1 MRKVALV
8 GYAFRLPGA
17 APERLWQA
25 LCDGSNLVSTVD
37 DARWAK
43 DPYLHPNRNEPGAT
57 YTFAAGSV
65 GDVSGFDAG
74 FFGISPREAGQ
85 MDPQQRLLLEL
96 AWETLEHAGIRPSAL
111 QGSHSAVY
119 IGLSSVDYAYR
130 RADDLGSIDASTMTG
145 NTASIAAN
153 RISYF
158 FDLKGP
164 SLTVDTACSSALV
177 AFHLAC
183 QSIRSGE
190 CTQALTGGISLHLHP
205 FAFVGFS
212 KASMLS
218 PAGTCRVFDDSGDGY
233 VRSEGGGL
241 FLLKD
246 LDEAIANGDRIL
258 AVVAGSG
265 TNCDGRTQ
273 GLTVPSDTAQARL
286 LREVYAGA
294 GVAPEELDYLEA
306 HGTGTRVGDPIEA
319 TAIGRALGQRRA
331 PDSPLLIGSVKSN
344 LGHLEAASGVA
355 GLVKALLCLEH
366 RTVPP
371 SIHLQTPNTRI
382 PFDTLNIRVVST
394 LTSLPADKNLVI
406 GVNSFG
412 FGGANAHVILRS
424 PPPGRNDTR
433 SDAADDFAA
442 PLLLSG
448 RSDTAVRTAAREFAD
463 YLQNPRQSS
472 FYDAVYTAAFH
483 RDHHDHRLIAW
494 APTRE
499 TLAAMLERP
508 VGTEET
514 PGVSSGRALSRASK
528 PVFVYSGNGSQWA
541 GMGRNLLQTEAGF
554 RQAVEEVDA
563 LFSARGGFSILSE
576 LTAEDEAQRL
586 DATEIAQPLLF
597 AVQVGLTTMLRAWG
611 VEAMA
616 IVGHSVGEVAAAW
629 ASGALS
635 LPQAVEVVHV
645 RSLEQGRTRG
655 TGGMTAVGLSQDAI
669 GEILSALPR
678 DERPAVAG
686 INSPR
691 GVTLA
696 GTLAAL
702 GRVERI
708 LTEREVYFRRLPLDY
723 PFHSAA
729 MDPLQDPIKHSLA
742 DLRPRTA
749 RIPFFSTVS
758 GGALPGDKLNGSYW
772 WRNVREP
779 VLFQAAIESLIE
791 RGANVFVEIGPHAVL
806 RNYVGDC
813 LRQSA
818 TEGRVIPVM
827 LRSDDRVERVRD
839 ALFQVVIAGSPV
851 DLGKLF
857 PHRGRLVEI
866 PHYPW
871 QRERCW
877 HPITP
882 DAYDLINRRAEH
894 PLLGY
899 RLHETPWQWENHL
912 DCTRFPEL
920 ADHRIGESVVFPA
933 AGFIAMALAAAE
945 LRFGGASQTVEDF
958 EIRAPLLLEAETSKT
973 VRLAIEDDYGN
984 FSIRS
989 RERAG
994 GGLWLVNAVGRLL
1007 APGPAAVKSLPRKT
1021 PPRRPPDLLASA
1033 HYAACQAIG
1042 LGYGPAFQSLDKI
1055 WLGASGA
1062 MAQLRTAVPA
1072 ASRSSADRVALP
1084 QLDGCFQ
1091 LLLGIVAPARPHIG
1105 EAAAFVPIG
1114 AARIVQHP
1122 TDRPGVLAQASLRRQ
1137 NPRSLLGDFALRDA
1151 LGNPVMELDGV
1162 RFRQVNLAEGSVEP
1176 LRPLRFAA
1184 VPMPLTAPQ
1193 AVLPGTEALCAGALA
1208 TLHAE
1213 ARIIERNRYYDEVEP
1228 LVDALCTAF
1237 AERTLRSLF
1246 PEDQPID
1253 PARLA
1258 AGTALGSGMGPYVHR
1273 LLEFLQEDGIIEPAD
1288 GAWRW
1293 CPDSGTPEPVA
1304 VWASLIGDYPDYA
1317 APIITAGRV
1326 GLHLS
1331 ELLSGQL
1338 DATALA
1344 QGANLNRASMRAS
1357 QPCAADFHAAA
1368 AGIIQ
1373 TAQAHLPPHRRLRIV
1388 EASRGQSLLAP
1399 SVLPQVDQTRVDYLI
1414 ITPADA
1420 ELADRTTLLQRFRC
1434 LRTRELDLT
1443 APDALALEPELPTA
1457 DILLLTEG
1465 FSELDDPR
1473 GWLGCVERLL
1483 ALDGLLLVIDEYPS
1497 RRADL
1502 VWGGQSDWWR
1512 TDMHAEPVSRL
1523 RSASHWSALVTSTGF
1538 AHTRVIQDV
1547 PGMDAGHFLLLAR
1560 NAARPSEPAA
1570 DPETPAQN
1578 WLIVHDSQPT
1588 RYAQALGNAVA
1599 SKLRSA
1605 GHRVA
1610 AAHPGLDF
1618 THDPEAEDIT
1628 ARMRLPRLDALL
1640 TQERDVT
1647 GIVVLGDP
1655 ESAEATPETQL
1666 QYQRQRCEATL
1677 DILNRCR
1684 AMGANTPCWL
1694 VTRGAVA
1701 HLLPPVVRSSL
1712 SPHPRCDDAA
1722 FWGFMRTVMNEYPDI
1737 PIRLV
1742 DCADPDRLERMAADL
1757 VAELLTPQ
1765 DEDEIVLTG
1774 SGRFAARLSEIVVP
1788 PVADPAPRPE
1798 PGESL
1803 LRLDF
1808 SAPGPLKNL
1817 VWRRIPSTPLGSDQ
1831 VEIAVRAAG
1840 LNFRDVMYAMGLL
1853 SDEALEA
1860 GFAGPTLGMELA
1872 GTVIATGSAVRDF
1885 KPGDAVMAFA
1895 PASFASRAVTPAAA
1909 VAHKPSA
1916 WSFEAA
1922 ATVPIAFFTVY
1933 YALRHLAQ
1941 LAEGERILIHG
1952 AAGGVGIAAI
1962 QLAHYCGAEIFATA
1976 GSDEKRDFVR
1986 LLGADH
1992 VFDSRSLDFADEIL
2006 ERTGGVGVD
2015 VVLNSLAGE
2024 AIHRNLGILRPFGR
2038 FLELGKRDFYENTK
2052 IGLRPFR
2059 NNIAYFGIDAD
2070 QLMNERP
2077 DLTRRLFSELLEL
2090 FENESL
2096 KPLPYRAFGSQDIVE
2111 AFRHMQQS
2119 RHIGKIVVT
2128 MEPDA
2133 VQGTTDSV
2141 ASQPLVLSPDKTYLV
2156 SGGLSGFGLR
2166 TAEWLV
2172 TKGARHLALVSRSGE
2187 ASSDGKARIAA
2198 MAADGVE
2205 VRCLTCDVTA
2215 RTAVNALLAGLQQ
2228 HAAAP
2233 LGGIIH
2239 AAAVI
2244 ADGMSHALTG
2254 EQILQAYAPKILG
2267 AQAFADHARR
2277 TPLDFLVFFS
2287 SATTLFG
2294 NPGQANYVGANHF
2307 LEALAEELRAEG
2319 LRAYSIAFGPISD
2332 AGYLAQHD
2340 RIRQNLEE
2348 RLGGK
2353 ALTATEALD
2362 WLERM
2367 LASGQSG
2374 FGVVNLD
2381 WSALRRVMPTADSP
2395 KYRALVP
2402 DVEATVDDA
2411 TGAETV
2417 RRWLAEM
2424 TDEQFIPRLIEILK
2438 REVAEILRIAP
2449 DRLDEHR
2456 SVHDLGMDSL
2466 MGMELITAL
2475 EKRVGVRVPVMLLSE
2490 GPSIARLAEKITR
2503 QLRGAGSGGEPAAD
2517 NSLAEDVRHMAS
2529 VHAEELSRE
2538 HLDAITMEV
2547 EQRFE
2552 NTKTGSGGP

>member
-1 MRKVALV
+1 MRQVALV

-17 APERLWQA
+17 SPDRLWQS

-37 DARWAK
+37 DGRWAK
-43 DPYLHPNRNEPGAT
+43 DHYLHPNRNEPGST

-65 GDVSGFDAG
+65 GDVTGFDAG

-96 AWETLEHAGIRPSAL
+96 AWETMEHAGIRPSAL

-119 IGLSSVDYAYR
+119 IGLSSIDYAYR

-164 SLTVDTACSSALV
+164 SVTVDTACSSALV

-218 PAGTCRVFDDSGDGY
+218 PDGTCRVFDDSGDGY

-246 LDEAIANGDRIL
+246 LDQAIADGDRIL

-265 TNCDGRTQ
+265 SNCDGRTQ
-273 GLTVPSDTAQARL
+273 GLTVPSDAAQARL
-286 LREVYAGA
+286 LREVYTGA
-294 GVAPEELDYLEA
+294 GVSPEELDYLEA

-331 PDSPLLIGSVKSN
+331 PDKPLLIGSVKSN

-382 PFDTLNIRVVST
+382 PFDTLNIRVVSAVT
-394 LTSLPADKNLVI
+394 PLPTDKTLVI

-412 FGGANAHVILRS
+412 FGGANAHVILKS
-424 PPPGRNDTR
+424 PPPGRTDTR
-433 SDAADDFAA
+433 SDAVDDFSA

-448 RSDTAVRTAAREFAD
+448 RSDTAARTAAREFAE
-463 YLQNPRQSS
+463 YLQNPQVSS
-472 FYDAVYTAAFH
+472 FYDALYTAAFH
-483 RDHHDHRLIAW
+483 RDHHDHRMVAW

-499 TLAAMLERP
+499 ALAALLVRT
-508 VGTEET
+508 VGAEDT

-541 GMGRNLLQTEAGF
+541 GMGRNLLQAEPGF
-554 RQAVEEVDA
+554 RHAVEEVDA
-563 LFSARGGFSILSE
+563 LFCARGGFSILSE
-576 LTAEDEAQRL
+576 LAADDEAQRL

-597 AVQVGLTTMLRAWG
+597 AVQVGLTSLLRAWG

-616 IVGHSVGEVAAAW
+616 LVGHSVGEVAAAW

-645 RSLEQGRTRG
+645 RSLEQGHTRG

-669 GEILSALPR
+669 GEILDTLPP

-702 GRVERI
+702 SRVECL

-742 DLRPRTA
+742 DLKPRTA
-749 RIPFFSTVS
+749 RLPFFSTVT

-779 VLFQAAIESLIE
+779 VQFQAAIETLIE

-806 RNYVGDC
+806 RNYIGDC

-818 TEGRVIPVM
+818 TEGRVIPAM

-839 ALFQVVIAGSPV
+839 ALFQVMIAGSPV
-851 DLGKLF
+851 DFGKLF
-857 PHRGRLVEI
+857 PHRGRLAEI

-882 DAYDLINRRAEH
+882 DAYDLIHRSAEH

-899 RLHETPWQWENHL
+899 RLAENPWQWENHL
-912 DCTRFPEL
+912 DCTRFPDL

-945 LRFGGASQTVEDF
+945 LRFGGASQTIEDF
-958 EIRAPLLLEAETSKT
+958 EIRAPLLLEAATSKT
-973 VRLAIEDDYGN
+973 VRLAIDDEYGN

-989 RERAG
+989 RERSA
-994 GGLWLVNAVGRLL
+994 GGLWHLNAVGRLL
-1007 APGPAAVKSLPRKT
+1007 TPGHAVKALPRRT

-1033 HYAACQAIG
+1033 HYAACQALG
-1042 LGYGPAFQSLDKI
+1042 LDYGPAFQSLDKI
-1055 WLGASGA
+1055 WLGPSGA
-1062 MAQLRTAVPA
+1062 IAQLRTEVRVESS
-1072 ASRSSADRVALP
+1072 SRAERVTLP
-1084 QLDGCFQ
+1084 QLDGSFQ
-1091 LLLGIVAPARPHIG
+1091 LLLGIVAQARSRTG
-1105 EAAAFVPIG
+1105 EASAFVPTG
-1114 AARIVQHP
+1114 AARIVQYSGE
-1122 TDRPGVLAQASLRRQ
+1122 RPGALAQASLRRR

-1151 LGNPVMELDGV
+1151 LGTPVMELDGV

-1176 LRPLRFAA
+1176 LRPLQFAA
-1184 VPMPLTAPQ
+1184 VPMPLRAPQ
-1193 AVLPGTEALCAGALA
+1193 AALPTTDMLCASAQAALHGA
-1208 TLHAE
+1208 T
-1213 ARIIERNRYYDEVEP
+1213 RILERKRYYEEVEP
-1228 LVDALCTAF
+1228 LVDVLCTAF
-1237 AERTLRSLF
+1237 AERTLRSLC

-1258 AGTALGSGMGPYVHR
+1258 ASAALGSGMGPYVHR
-1273 LLEFLQEDGIIEPAD
+1273 LLEFLQEDGIVEPAD
-1288 GAWRW
+1288 GVWRW

-1317 APIITAGRV
+1317 LPVITAGRV
-1326 GLHLS
+1326 GLHLL
-1331 ELLSGQL
+1331 EVLSGQV
-1338 DATALA
+1338 DAAALL
-1344 QGANLNRASMRAS
+1344 QPGDLNRVSVRGNDPGAG
-1357 QPCAADFHAAA
+1357 DFRTAA
-1368 AGIIQ
+1368 AGIVL
-1373 TAQAHLPPHRRLRIV
+1373 TAVAQMPPHRRLRIV
-1388 EASRGQSLLAP
+1388 EVSCGQTPLAP
-1399 SVLPQVDQTRVDYLI
+1399 YVLTQVDQTRVDYLI
-1414 ITPADA
+1414 ITPTDA
-1420 ELADRTTLLQRFRC
+1420 GPADRTALLQRFRY
-1434 LRTRELDLT
+1434 LRTRQLDLM
-1443 APDALALEPELPTA
+1443 APDALSLEPELPIA
-1457 DILLLTEG
+1457 DILVLTEG
-1465 FSELDDPR
+1465 FSELDNPR
-1473 GWLGCVERLL
+1473 GWLGCTERLL
-1483 ALDGLLLVIDEYPS
+1483 AQDGLLLAIDEYPS

-1502 VWGGQSDWWR
+1502 VWGAQHDWWLAG
-1512 TDMHAEPVSRL
+1512 THAGPISRL
-1523 RSASHWSALVTSTGF
+1523 RPPHHWGALVASSGL
-1538 AHTRVIQDV
+1538 AQTRIIQDL
-1547 PGMDAGHFLLLAR
+1547 PGVDSGYFLLLAR
-1560 NAARPSEPAA
+1560 NAACPPETTV
-1570 DPETPAQN
+1570 DPETPAQT
-1578 WLIVHDSQPT
+1578 WLVVHDPQPT

-1599 SKLRSA
+1599 SKLRSL
-1605 GHRVA
+1605 GHRVIA
-1610 AAHPGLDF
+1610 ARPGLDF
-1618 THDPEAEDIT
+1618 THEPEEDGSAT
-1628 ARMRLPRLDALL
+1628 QKPLPRFDALL
-1640 TQERDVT
+1640 TQGREVT
-1647 GIVVLGDP
+1647 GIVLLGDP
-1655 ESAEATPETQL
+1655 EAADDSPQHRLQQQCQRSA
-1666 QYQRQRCEATL
+1666 ATL
-1677 DILNRCR
+1677 HILNRCR
-1684 AMGANTPCWL
+1684 ALGRNTPCWL
-1694 VTRGAVA
+1694 VTRGAAA
-1701 HLLPPVVRSSL
+1701 HLLPTAVRSSL
-1712 SPHPRCDDAA
+1712 SAPPRCDDAA
-1722 FWGFMRTVMNEYPDI
+1722 VWGFMRTVMNEYPDI

-1757 VAELLTPQ
+1757 VDELLTPQ

-1774 SGRFAARLSEIVVP
+1774 SGRFAPRLVETAVP
-1788 PVADPAPRPE
+1788 PLAATSQPSE
-1798 PGESL
+1798 PCDGVFK
-1803 LRLDF
+1803 LDF
-1808 SAPGPLKNL
+1808 SVPGPLKNL
-1817 VWRRIPSTPLGSDQ
+1817 VWRRVASTPLANDQ

-1853 SDEALEA
+1853 SDEAVEA

-1872 GTVIATGSAVRDF
+1872 GTVIATGSEVRNF

-1895 PASFASRAVTPAAA
+1895 PSSFATRAVTPAGA
-1909 VAHKPSA
+1909 VAHKPA
-1916 WSFEAA
+1916 GWSFAAA
-1922 ATVPIAFFTVY
+1922 ATVPIAFFTVF

-2024 AIHRNLGILRPFGR
+2024 AIHRNLRVLRPFGR

-2059 NNIAYFGIDAD
+2059 NNISYFGIDAD
-2070 QLMNERP
+2070 QLMTERP

-2096 KPLPYRAFGSQDIVE
+2096 KPLPYRAFGSQDIVD

-2133 VQGTTDSV
+2133 VHWPDVS
-2141 ASQPLVLSPDKTYLV
+2141 APSPPLALSPDKTYLI
-2156 SGGLSGFGLR
+2156 SGGLSGFGLK

-2172 TKGARHLALVSRSGE
+2172 AKGARHLALISRSG
-2187 ASSDGKARIAA
+2187 AAASDGEARIAA
-2198 MAADGVE
+2198 MAAEGVDI
-2205 VRCLTCDVTA
+2205 RCLACDVA
-2215 RTAVNALLAGLQQ
+2215 SRSAVNALLAELQQ

-2233 LGGIIH
+2233 LGGVIH

-2254 EQILQAYAPKILG
+2254 DQIMQAYAPKILG

-2294 NPGQANYVGANHF
+2294 NPGQANYVGANHY

-2319 LRAYSIAFGPISD
+2319 LRAYCIAFGPIAD
-2332 AGYLAQHD
+2332 AGYLARHD

-2353 ALTATEALD
+2353 ALTAVEALD

-2367 LASGQSG
+2367 LANEQSG
-2374 FGVVNLD
+2374 FGVVNLN
-2381 WSALRRVMPTADSP
+2381 WSALRRMMPTANAP
-2395 KYRALVP
+2395 KYRALLP
-2402 DVEATVDDA
+2402 DTEANVDDA
-2411 TGAETV
+2411 TDAETV

-2424 TDEQFIPRLIEILK
+2424 PDEEFIPRLIEILK
-2438 REVAEILRIAP
+2438 REVAEILRIAQ

-2490 GPSIARLAEKITR
+2490 GPSIARLAERITR
-2503 QLRGAGSGGEPAAD
+2503 QLRGGSSGAEPATGH
-2517 NSLAEDVRHMAS
+2517 SLAEEVRHMAS

-2538 HLDAITMEV
+2538 HVDAITADV
-2547 EQRFE
+2547 EQRF
-2552 NTKTGSGGP
+2552 KHSRTGSGGP